1 MGPTD
6 LLLGR
11 CGVVDPGSV
20 ADYEAAG
27 GLAGLRRAFEI
38 GPNVVVDELTASQLV
53 GRGGAA
59 FPTGRKWAGVA
70 AAVGPKYV
78 ICNADE
84 SEPGTF
90 KDRKLLEEDPLA
102 ILEAMVIGGFAVGAN
117 RGYVY
122 VRGEYPLAARRVEA
136 AANALRSR
144 GLLGSDIEGSGFSF
158 EVEVW
163 RGGGAYICG
172 EETALMNSIE
182 GRRGEPRSKPPF
194 PTERGLFNRP
204 TLINNV
210 ETLANV
216 PPIVARGSAWYRS
229 IGVAGLVGPKLF
241 CLSGHVRQAG
251 VYEVPGG
258 TPLRALLE
266 EQGGGVSGRAFQAVL
281 LGGAAGTY
289 VTPDQFDTPL
299 DYQSLRAIGA
309 SIGSGAVMAF
319 NETVDMWEMVRRF
332 AEFFADESCGQCAP
346 CRVGTVRQV
355 EILHRLV
362 AGAGRGDD
370 PMLLTDLGQAMQA
383 ASICGLGQTAA
394 AQVLS
399 ALDRFP
405 VPEPTRS

>member
-1 MGPTD
+1 MPATE

-20 ADYEAAG
+20 VGYEAAG
-27 GLAGLRRAFEI
+27 GLVGLRRAFEI
-38 GPNVVVDELTASQLV
+38 GPEAVVEELTASQLV

-70 AAVGPKYV
+70 AAPGPKYV

-90 KDRKLLEEDPLA
+90 KDRKLLEEDPFA
-102 ILEAMVIGGFAVGAN
+102 IVEAMLIGGFAVGAR

-136 AANALRSR
+136 AADALRSR
-144 GLLGSDIEGSGFSF
+144 GLLGPNIEGGGFSF
-158 EVEVW
+158 ELEVR

-216 PPIVARGSAWYRS
+216 PPIVARGGAWYRS
-229 IGVAGLVGPKLF
+229 IGVASLVGPKLF
-241 CLSGHVRQAG
+241 CLSGHVRRPG

-258 TPLRALLE
+258 TPLRELLE
-266 EQGGGVSGRAFQAVL
+266 EQGGGVAGMAFQAVL

-289 VTPDQFDTPL
+289 VTPEQFDTAL
-299 DYQSLRAIGA
+299 DYQSLRGIGA
-309 SIGSGAVMAF
+309 SIGSGAVIAF

-332 AEFFADESCGQCAP
+332 AEFFADESCGQCVP

-362 AGAGRGDD
+362 RGAGRGDD
-370 PMLLTDLGQAMQA
+370 ATLLTDLGQAMQA

-405 VPEPTRS
+405 VPEAARP